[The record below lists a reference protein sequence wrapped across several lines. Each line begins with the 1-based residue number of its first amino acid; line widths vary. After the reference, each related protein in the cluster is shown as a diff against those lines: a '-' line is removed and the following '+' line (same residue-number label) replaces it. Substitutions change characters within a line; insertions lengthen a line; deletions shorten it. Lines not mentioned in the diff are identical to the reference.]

1 MVIEDV
7 VYRIVFDSRGNPTVE
22 CEIYAE
28 NCYGKA
34 IAPSGASTG
43 ANEAVVIDPFRIDEI
58 EERVSQAL
66 IGLNVFD
73 QREIDNALKEEDGTD
88 NFSSIG
94 GNFAITASLACAKA
108 AANALEIPLF
118 QYLGGMFAE
127 EMPYPLGNVIGGGK
141 HAEGST
147 SIQEFLIIPVGAKN
161 FFEAQLTNTRV
172 HKKLKEIFKERG
184 IFAAKGDEGAWAC
197 QISDEDAFEILSE
210 AIGRVEDEYGVKVR
224 MGIDIA
230 ASELW
235 DGKYYVYKDKK
246 LTTEEQISY
255 VAELVDRY
263 DLLFVEDPL
272 HEEDFEV

>member
-1 MVIEDV
+1 MIIEDV

-28 NCYGKA
+28 GCYGKA
-34 IAPSGASTG
+34 IAPSGASKG
-43 ANEAVVIDPFRIDEI
+43 SNEAVAISPFKIEEI
-58 EERVSQAL
+58 EEKISQAL

-73 QREIDNALKEEDGTD
+73 QREIDNTLREEDGTE
-88 NFSSIG
+88 NFANIG

-118 QYLGGMFAE
+118 QYLGGFFAE
-127 EMPYPLGNVIGGGK
+127 ELPYPLGNVIGGGK

-172 HKKLKEIFKERG
+172 HKKLKEIFKEKR

-197 QISDEDAFEILSE
+197 QISDEQAFEILN
-210 AIGRVEDEYGVKVR
+210 
-224 MGIDIA
+224 
-230 ASELW
+230 
-235 DGKYYVYKDKK
+235 
-246 LTTEEQISY
+246 
-255 VAELVDRY
+255 
-263 DLLFVEDPL
+263 
-272 HEEDFEV
+272 